1 MVRNVYA
8 VLVFRLSGTMTEIL
22 NVSRLCKSFGALKVA
37 DRISFDVRQGEI
49 LGIIGPNG
57 AGKTTLFGLLAGN
70 IRADSGHIRFDGADL
85 TRLPAHDRAR
95 AGLARTYQIPRP
107 FTHMTVLDNLMVAAR
122 FGGDLDEAAAAAWV
136 ERVIAAME
144 LRAERNT
151 LAGRLPL
158 LTRKRHELARA
169 LAMQPKLILID
180 EVAAGLTDAEV
191 ERFIELIRGI
201 RDSGITVVW
210 IEHVMKTMLTAT
222 DRLIALDAGR
232 LLVSGPP
239 QEVINASEV
248 RRVYLGA

>member
-1 MVRNVYA
+1 
-8 VLVFRLSGTMTEIL
+8 MTEIL
-22 NVSRLCKSFGALKVA
+22 AVSELRKSFGALRVA
-37 DRISFDVRQGEI
+37 DRISFVVREGEI

-70 IRADSGHIRFDGADL
+70 IRADSGRIEFDGADV
-85 TRLPAHDRAR
+85 THLPAHDRAR

-107 FTHMTVLDNLMVAAR
+107 FTHMTVFDNLMVAAR
-122 FGGDLDEAAAAAWV
+122 FGGDMDEAEAESWV
-136 ERVIAAME
+136 ERVIGAMG

-158 LTRKRHELARA
+158 LMRKRHELARA
-169 LAMQPKLILID
+169 IATRPKLVLVD

-191 ERFIELIRGI
+191 EQFIALIRGI

-222 DRLIALDAGR
+222 DRLIALDAGQ
-232 LLVSGPP
+232 LLASGPP